1 MTAEPAG
8 KRATS
13 LLESLIGR
21 QKPWVTACI
30 SLLLILVPPLCA
42 YLDGVWSSF
51 LGEGVWRVSYLP
63 ITVIIYI
70 LIVAPIMGRM
80 DARVVE
86 SFRPLVLMDDAEFD
100 RLVDE
105 ASRISPL
112 GELLAFGAGVAFG
125 LWAGSMA
132 FSKDSFWLSLCFAVF
147 ISLMF
152 GLLGW
157 TIYGAVAGT
166 QLIAELHRQPLR
178 IDLSDIEPF
187 EPIGRQSLII
197 ALVFVGGLLL
207 SVLFSLE
214 RMDFLAWPN
223 WFVYIFLALVPI
235 VIFFLNM
242 RGTHRVLA
250 AEKKRQLRAVEGIIV
265 QSCRTLLARI
275 RAGQQTG
282 TLGDEINALVAYEQ
296 RLQAARTWPY
306 NTAMLR
312 TLFFSVIIPGGAAL
326 VEFAFK
332 RLI

>member
-112 GELLAFGAGVAFG
+112 GELLAFGAGGVFG
-125 LWAGSMA
+125 RGVGLGNPTYIPAVHTD
-132 FSKDSFWLSLCFAVF
+132 FVFA
-147 ISLMF
+147 
-152 GLLGW
+152 
-157 TIYGAVAGT
+157 A
-166 QLIAELHRQPLR
+166 IAEELGLAGA
-178 IDLSDIEPF
+178 LAV
-187 EPIGRQSLII
+187 I
-197 ALVFVGGLLL
+197 AL
-207 SVLFSLE
+207 
-214 RMDFLAWPN
+214 
-223 WFVYIFLALVPI
+223 
-235 VIFFLNM
+235 
-242 RGTHRVLA
+242 
-250 AEKKRQLRAVEGIIV
+250 
-265 QSCRTLLARI
+265 
-275 RAGQQTG
+275 
-282 TLGDEINALVAYEQ
+282 
-296 RLQAARTWPY
+296 
-306 NTAMLR
+306 
-312 TLFFSVIIPGGAAL
+312 
-326 VEFAFK
+326 
-332 RLI
+332 

>member
-1 MTAEPAG
+1 MSAEPTG

-13 LLESLIGR
+13 LLESLMSR
-21 QKPWVTACI
+21 QKPWMTACI
-30 SLLLILVPPLCA
+30 SLLLILVPPVCA
-42 YLDGVWSSF
+42 YLDGEWDSYI
-51 LGEGVWRVSYLP
+51 GEGVWRIAYLP
-63 ITVIIYI
+63 VAVIIYI
-70 LIVAPIMGRM
+70 LIVAPLMARM
-80 DARVVE
+80 DANVVE
-86 SFRPLVLMDDAEFD
+86 SFRPLVLIDDAEFD
-100 RLVDE
+100 RLVAE
-105 ASRISPL
+105 ASPISPL
-112 GELLAFGAGVAFG
+112 REMLAFGVGAAFG
-125 LWAGSMA
+125 LWAGLA
-132 FSKDSFWLSLCFAVF
+132 GFSRDAVWLSLSFTLF
-147 ISLMF
+147 SSLMF

-166 QLIAELHRQPLR
+166 RLISELHRQPLR
-178 IDLSDIEPF
+178 IDIFDIEPF

-207 SVLFSLE
+207 SVLFGLG
-214 RMDFLAWPN
+214 RRDFLAWPN
-223 WFVYIFLALVPI
+223 WLVYIFLGLVP
-235 VIFFLNM
+235 VVVFFLNM

-250 AEKKRQLRAVEGIIV
+250 AEKKRQLKAIEGIIL

-275 RAGQQTG
+275 HAGQDTG

-332 RLI
+332 QLF